1 MADSIQNALHN
12 LRLKDLGIG
21 FLVSLEE
28 DHVVF
33 FSVADIMLT
42 IGCDGR
48 PHLASIPVD
57 EIWAYVDR
65 GEEHL
70 LVCRVKLE
78 LAF

>member
-1 MADSIQNALHN
+1 MADSIQDTLHN

-33 FSVADIMLT
+33 FDVADVASNFVNGNMHLT
-42 IGCDGR
+42 
-48 PHLASIPVD
+48 SIPVN